1 MFFLGVLMVFL
12 WIAIVLL
19 SRSITTFF
27 HEMGHAIPALL
38 FTKAPVTV
46 YIGSYGNISKS
57 LKINIGRLTIYFTF
71 NFFAW
76 KIGMCR
82 HKSSGIL
89 INEIITILG
98 GPLMSIVVSLFL
110 IIYMAK
116 NGASNAMASIFG
128 VFILSAIWDFIVNI
142 YPSKSPFY
150 LHDGSFIYSDGYQL
164 KRLLQESTFPEEYFN
179 ALKKYHEKKY
189 ADAAQDLKTI
199 LNNGFKKREIYRLLC
214 ECFDKEKNYTE
225 AISYYEEYYSHF
237 KFQTEDY
244 AHLGSLF
251 LKKGEY
257 QQALTSLEQALHKDY
272 ANPRTINDKGMTLL
286 ELGNTELAIQEFTSA
301 IHFQPKFADAYRN
314 RGYAKMKINQ
324 LDEAYQ
330 DFQAALQKD
339 ASSPYNHLY
348 LGKYFEKRWQYE
360 EALMHYEKAKELG
373 IDYHGIDFDIA
384 EVKKRTM

>member
-1 MFFLGVLMVFL
+1 MFFLGVLITLL

-27 HEMGHAIPALL
+27 HEMGHAIPALI
-38 FTKAPVTV
+38 FTNDPVTV
-46 YIGSYGNISKS
+46 YIGSYGDISKS
-57 LKINIGRLTIYFTF
+57 IKLNIGRLTIYFSF

-76 KIGMCR
+76 NIGLCR
-82 HKSSGIL
+82 HKGTGIL
-89 INEIITILG
+89 ITELITILG
-98 GPLMSIVVSLFL
+98 GPLMSIIVSSFL
-110 IIYMAK
+110 IIYMVK
-116 NGASNAMASIFG
+116 YGASDAMASIFG

-164 KRLLQESTFPEEYFN
+164 KRLLQESTFPKEYFS
-179 ALKKYHEKKY
+179 ALKKYHDKNYSGAVQE
-189 ADAAQDLKTI
+189 LKAI

-214 ECFDKEKNYTE
+214 DCLEKDNNCSD
-225 AISYYEEYYSHF
+225 AIKYYEEYYNHF

-257 QQALTSLEQALHKDY
+257 QQALTCLDQALHKDY
-272 ANPRTINDKGMTLL
+272 SNARTVNYRGLALL
-286 ELGNTELAIQEFTSA
+286 EMGNPELAIQEFTSA
-301 IHFQPKFADAYRN
+301 IHFEPKFADAYRN
-314 RGYAKMKINQ
+314 RGYAKLKINQ
-324 LDEAYQ
+324 LEEAYQ
-330 DFQAALQKD
+330 DLQAAIRKD

-348 LGKYFEKRWQYE
+348 LGKYFEKRWQYA
-360 EALMHYEKAKELG
+360 EALEQYEKAKAMG
-373 IDYHGIDFDIA
+373 INYHGIDFDIA